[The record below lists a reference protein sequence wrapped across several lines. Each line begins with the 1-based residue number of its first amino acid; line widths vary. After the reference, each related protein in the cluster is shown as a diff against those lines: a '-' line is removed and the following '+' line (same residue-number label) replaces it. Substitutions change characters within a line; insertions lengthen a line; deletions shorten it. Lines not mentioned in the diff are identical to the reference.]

1 MSSVLLSLGGSA
13 ESAVSVIRAKC
24 ASLWIASKL
33 STACGGAS
41 RWKGMALEE
50 CTGTMD
56 VLGVRAVLDMVC
68 AAGGWERV

>member
-13 ESAVSVIRAKC
+13 ESAVSVIWAKC
-24 ASLWIASKL
+24 ASLQIASKL
-33 STACGGAS
+33 SMACGGAS

-56 VLGVRAVLDMVC
+56 ELGVGAVLDMVC
-68 AAGGWERV
+68 AAGGWE